1 MKPVVCRESCRT
13 GRSICRLLY
22 TKKRCEQTCK
32 PSSVLNN
39 HLSRRAVAGA
49 LQRPTYRAATGSRFL
64 CPFLVLLQVGFTRT
78 HVVTDTP
85 VSSYLAFSPLLLSQ
99 RLFSVTL
106 LHSREWLPVRKYGA
120 LCCPDF
126 PLASYERQTV
136 LLYVTK
142 IR

>member
-1 MKPVVCRESCRT
+1 MNRLSLQGTYKTALSGKPREAVNVSYKLQQAVSR
-13 GRSICRLLY
+13 
-22 TKKRCEQTCK
+22 
-32 PSSVLNN
+32 V
-39 HLSRRAVAGA
+39 LSRMVIYLGQTSPPASSRRIQRCRADLTSVSGVAPNGVYSVPVSP
-49 LQRPTYRAATGSRFL
+49 RER
-64 CPFLVLLQVGFTRT
+64 
-78 HVVTDTP
+78 